1 MRNLSKIS
9 PDWWDYTTLD
19 RDILDAAAKLTLEDL
34 PKLQR
39 KGFKINVFDTLQRS
53 SRRRPPRIPAES
65 AAQSAPRNSSRLS
78 RRLSIPWESA

>member
-19 RDILDAAAKLTLEDL
+19 RDILDAAAKLTLEDR

-39 KGFKINVFDTLQRS
+39 KGFKINVFDTLQEFYA
-53 SRRRPPRIPAES
+53 AEN
-65 AAQSAPRNSSRLS
+65 AAWKTVARKVKEALPEHTLV
-78 RRLSIPWESA
+78 

>member
-34 PKLQR
+34 P
-39 KGFKINVFDTLQRS
+39 
-53 SRRRPPRIPAES
+53 
-65 AAQSAPRNSSRLS
+65 
-78 RRLSIPWESA
+78 